1 MIRTPI
7 DFEERIKI
15 ELLIKERYSLAKIA
29 ERLNRSR
36 STITREI
43 RRGTADSP
51 QDNRNYPTNLI
62 KSMYRARDAQ
72 FRSQN
77 RRHHAGR
84 PSSLTQY
91 KRQIIQREI
100 HEHHFTPGQVVAKH
114 RRLFS
119 NTTVIYTWINH
130 NQIPGVSSDDLP
142 MHGKRFLRNI
152 NRQLRGYKVHLH
164 KQFSRKKHHFKPVG
178 WRTGQPKEVV
188 HYIGKKQSIN
198 DRPTKVNQRKVFGHW
213 EMDGVE
219 GPINDSLLVTF
230 VERKTRFQ
238 VALKAK
244 SKRAV
249 DILKVVMQFKDRFGP
264 YVKSITCDNGWE
276 FVNGLVT
283 KYIRQYLGDLYIAN
297 SYAPYERG
305 TNERT
310 NRNLRAKWYFPKGTR
325 FSDVSQ
331 QRVDQVVK
339 EINSKPL
346 THANKQQK
354 SPQYLF
360 KRATKHLRQ
369 RLQRPSQLVAN

>member
-1 MIRTPI
+1 
-7 DFEERIKI
+7 
-15 ELLIKERYSLAKIA
+15 
-29 ERLNRSR
+29 
-36 STITREI
+36 
-43 RRGTADSP
+43 
-51 QDNRNYPTNLI
+51 
-62 KSMYRARDAQ
+62 
-72 FRSQN
+72 
-77 RRHHAGR
+77 
-84 PSSLTQY
+84 
-91 KRQIIQREI
+91 
-100 HEHHFTPGQVVAKH
+100 
-114 RRLFS
+114 
-119 NTTVIYTWINH
+119 
-130 NQIPGVSSDDLP
+130 
-142 MHGKRFLRNI
+142 
-152 NRQLRGYKVHLH
+152 
-164 KQFSRKKHHFKPVG
+164 
-178 WRTGQPKEVV
+178 
-188 HYIGKKQSIN
+188 
-198 DRPTKVNQRKVFGHW
+198 
-213 EMDGVE
+213 MDGVE

-230 VERKTRFQ
+230 VERKKRFQ

-264 YVKSITCDNGWE
+264 YVKSITYDNGWE

-369 RLQRPSQLVAN
+369 RGQRPSQLVAS